1 MIALG
6 LSSVDLKLFNQSLTT
21 HHSVKI
27 TVMLLSLTHSYLSD
41 LSGQLLDGQVSID
54 ADAEITRSLTLQL
67 YDPEHSLKIDSSA
80 PSDGALFYDRMIRI
94 VYSVKSELLPRWV
107 DVPVFTGPISK
118 MSRNAD
124 VLNIECQGKESLLA
138 PPTVA
143 NTSHTFG
150 KGWRRTDLIKSIMG
164 TFGGENRF
172 SIPDYSQKTAAP
184 VVMKGNTNL
193 WQLAKAV
200 SGAVAAR
207 QLFYDGRGFL
217 CLRGVP
223 ATATY
228 TFRTGSGGNVTTVP
242 TVEYDIAN
250 VRNVVKVT
258 GAVPKG
264 KKTPVVAVASLPR
277 SHPLNHMA
285 MGRNARPR
293 ALLEEITDDNL
304 KTTGQAQAV
313 ANARVRAL
321 GIESVDVKFDALVA
335 PHLEPMDLYT
345 LKTPDL
351 SMTGRLRQMTI
362 PLKSAVSSMG
372 YLTKSTPNRAR
383 IRR

>member
-6 LSSVDLKLFNQSLTT
+6 LTSADLKLFNQSLVG
-21 HHSVKI
+21 HHSVRV
-27 TVMLLSLTHSYLSD
+27 TVMLLTLTHGYISD
-41 LSGQLLDGQVSID
+41 LSDQLLDGQVSID
-54 ADAEITRSLTLQL
+54 ADAEITRSLSLQL

-94 VYSVKSELLPRWV
+94 VYSIKSEILPRWV
-107 DVPVFTGPISK
+107 DVPIFTGPITK
-118 MSRNAD
+118 MSRDGDKMN
-124 VLNIECQGKESLLA
+124 LECQGKESLLT
-138 PPTVA
+138 PPAVA

-150 KGWRRTDLIKSIMG
+150 KGWKRSDLVKSIMG

-172 SIPDYSQKTAAP
+172 SIPDYPHKTSAP

-200 SGAVAAR
+200 SGAVATR
-207 QLFYDGRGFL
+207 QLFYDGRGYL
-217 CLRGVP
+217 CMRTTP
-223 ATATY
+223 STSTY
-228 TFRTGSGGNVTTVP
+228 TFKTGNGGNITTTP

-258 GAVPKG
+258 GAIPKG
-264 KKTPVVAVASLPR
+264 RKTPVVAVAGLPR
-277 SHPLNHMA
+277 SHPLNHIV
-285 MGRNARPR
+285 MGRSGKPR
-293 ALLEEITDDNL
+293 ALLEEIVDDNL
-304 KTTGQAQAV
+304 KTIGQAQEV
-313 ANARVRAL
+313 ANARVKAL
-321 GIESVDVKFDALVA
+321 AVESVDVKFDALVA
-335 PHLEPMDLYT
+335 PHLEPLDLYT

-362 PLKSAVSSMG
+362 PLKSPVGSLG
-372 YLTKSTPNRAR
+372 YLTKRTPNRAR